1 MDIFKTIALTIHIA
15 SGTTALITGL
25 IAILA
30 KKGQKTHKLAGKIFF
45 ISMLTVAGSAIIIS
59 IVIKNYFL
67 LMIGIF
73 ALLMD
78 YFGFRAIKNKSL
90 KPNLLDWAVLIMG
103 FVNSFFMIYSMN
115 TILLVFGTI
124 NSFLVLR
131 VLRINILLMKNKP
144 LQKLE
149 WLIRHIGM
157 MLGTYI
163 ATTTAFVVV
172 NVKNVTPDWLPWLLP
187 TFIGVPIIFFWIRKY
202 SAKKAV
208 APGIQN

>member
-1 MDIFKTIALTIHIA
+1 M
-15 SGTTALITGL
+15 LI
-25 IAILA
+25 
-30 KKGQKTHKLAGKIFF
+30 
-45 ISMLTVAGSAIIIS
+45 VAGSAIIIS

-90 KPNLLDWAVLIMG
+90 KPNILDWAVLIMG
-103 FVNSFFMIYSMN
+103 FINSFFMFYSLN

-124 NSFLVLR
+124 NTFLVLR
-131 VLRINILLMKNKP
+131 VLRLIYFTSLTNP
-144 LQKLE
+144 SRKLE
-149 WLIRHIGM
+149 WLTRHIGM

-172 NVKNVTPDWLPWLLP
+172 N
-187 TFIGVPIIFFWIRKY
+187 
-202 SAKKAV
+202 
-208 APGIQN
+208 